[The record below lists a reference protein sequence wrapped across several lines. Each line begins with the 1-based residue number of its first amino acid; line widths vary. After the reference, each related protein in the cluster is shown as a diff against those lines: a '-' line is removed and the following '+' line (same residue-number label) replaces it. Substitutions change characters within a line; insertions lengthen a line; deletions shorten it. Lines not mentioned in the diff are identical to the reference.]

1 MAASDDVHREAMSV
15 RTDRPEPA
23 PTTDTKE
30 HDPMTPCPRCGAQHG
45 LLRVE
50 HRSRSDG
57 TTYDRFFCASCGYR
71 LEVSGRPNATQRA

>member
-1 MAASDDVHREAMSV
+1 
-15 RTDRPEPA
+15 
-23 PTTDTKE
+23 
-30 HDPMTPCPRCGAQHG
+30 MTPCPRCGAQHG

-71 LEVSGRPNATQRA
+71 LEVSGRPNATQPA